1 MTPFPTT
8 TGNLIHEMN
17 MKYWKRTEE
26 EERIEEYLQEFRL
39 SQFLFVQII
48 IGTLWVQLT
57 LSGREIIPGPTA

>member
-1 MTPFPTT
+1 
-8 TGNLIHEMN
+8 MN

-26 EERIEEYLQEFRL
+26 EEKRIEEYLQEFRL

-48 IGTLWVQLT
+48 IGTLWEQLT